1 MEQLASR
8 QMGENTIDR
17 TANIRARSNYN
28 GCERQLHGLAGARRA
43 AASRD
48 AGVRAPVLAAGAAAL
63 LVADGRHEEGLH
75 GRAGARRAAASLD
88 AGVPAPVL
96 AASAAA
102 LLVADGRH
110 EEGLHG
116 RAGARRAAAS
126 RDAGVP
132 APVLAAGAAALL
144 VADGRREEGLHA
156 LAGARRA
163 AASRD
168 AGVPAPVLAAGAAA
182 LLVADSHPTAKRGS
196 TGGQEPEGQPQ
207 AVTQASPPPFLQQ
220 ALRHSLSQTTS
231 SKSVAVAGAAWLA
244 AIRRR
249 M

>member
-144 VADGRREEGLHA
+144 VADDELEVRRSCGRS
-156 LAGARRA
+156 LAG
-163 AASRD
+163 
-168 AGVPAPVLAAGAAA
+168 GN
-182 LLVADSHPTAKRGS
+182 
-196 TGGQEPEGQPQ
+196 QEEDVS
-207 AVTQASPPPFLQQ
+207 AEHLW
-220 ALRHSLSQTTS
+220 
-231 SKSVAVAGAAWLA
+231 VAVAKARVPERMVVKA
-244 AIRRR
+244 RRGNKKANSC
-249 M
+249 

>member
-168 AGVPAPVLAAGAAA
+168 ADDELEVRRSCGRSLA
-182 LLVADSHPTAKRGS
+182 
-196 TGGQEPEGQPQ
+196 GGNQEEDVS
-207 AVTQASPPPFLQQ
+207 AEHLW
-220 ALRHSLSQTTS
+220 
-231 SKSVAVAGAAWLA
+231 VAVAKARVPERMVVKA
-244 AIRRR
+244 RRGNKKANSC
-249 M
+249 

>member
-28 GCERQLHGLAGARRA
+28 GCERQLHG
-43 AASRD
+43 
-48 AGVRAPVLAAGAAAL
+48 
-63 LVADGRHEEGLH
+63 
-75 GRAGARRAAASLD
+75 
-88 AGVPAPVL
+88 
-96 AASAAA
+96 AAA

-156 LAGARRA
+156 LAEGLHGRAGARRA

-182 LLVADSHPTAKRGS
+182 LLVADGRHEEGLHGEGLHGRAGARRAAASRDAGVPAPVLAAGAAALLVADDELEVRRSCGRS
-196 TGGQEPEGQPQ
+196 LAGGNQEEDVS
-207 AVTQASPPPFLQQ
+207 AEHLW
-220 ALRHSLSQTTS
+220 
-231 SKSVAVAGAAWLA
+231 VAVAKARVPERMVVKA
-244 AIRRR
+244 RRGNKKANSC
-249 M
+249 